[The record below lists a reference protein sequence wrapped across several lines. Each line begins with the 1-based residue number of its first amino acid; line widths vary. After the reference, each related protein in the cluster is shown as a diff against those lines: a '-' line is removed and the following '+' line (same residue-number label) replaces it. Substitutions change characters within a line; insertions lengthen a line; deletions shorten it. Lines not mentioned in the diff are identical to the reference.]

1 MERYCVKVEDRRS
14 DMRDPVPVIYSGD
27 RYFDDQGFM
36 YVVVLNP
43 SIVDEWG
50 MTGTKEKV
58 DIKPEEA
65 SPTLDKPNLKLR
77 RINDMISVNTDNIFL
92 GLYKYDRGEHAT
104 YYQCEE
110 PLLKELT
117 DEKKLYVF
125 TYGED
130 VKTELIMT
138 DKYGRSYVN
147 VGPKELARYTY
158 FERPLPNYYFTPPR
172 PEPVVRQT
180 ESMEYPVFPNTRP
193 VLPESRPMES
203 VEARADATS
212 DGEEQAEYKS
222 RIRIEKSTSM
232 TRASALADKA
242 KFTVF
247 VRGRQWSSARHIHE
261 TLQEFARV
269 IEKNAKRLGFINQDD
284 KVERLQL
291 ARSADGTDPE
301 ELDVDATL
309 EDVLICMD
317 RKQLIALINP
327 AGQAELCTSC
337 PTHAADMCHADHPTS
352 AMPTD
357 TDPPTVLNSEN
368 VVLAEIP
375 HRASNY
381 SLATPTSAPSSRK
394 ELNQTPSC
402 TRVSAPE
409 SPNIGIQSIKSQP
422 QTCPQFVSKIAY
434 SPTKSQD
441 LPQEGAFR
449 RTTYAKDLRISIPNT
464 DLDQIGSPTN
474 LLGNNCQ
481 APSLATSNYHQ
492 NILLPNTAQHPSL
505 TASSSTELAQ
515 LLVKTSSVQPS
526 QYLNAAL
533 SAGSV
538 CVGNNPFLQTP
549 LQLFDEILELPHPQ
563 ALPPTHTLQSF
574 NSLAPTGWINN
585 CPEPIHPIQPM
596 IATANSFKL
605 PTPNIAILAQFLA
618 SQLRAFMPTESNQST
633 SVPPTMH
640 NEPMHSSSTQS
651 AMRGNALQT
660 LQHCKE
666 AKSLTAHVSLANISQ
681 PNNGSLCSHLDPAN
695 CTIESRSE
703 KDQSS
708 SSVIEAQQNAQSQPE
723 MIFLVNRRSKT
734 GTGTHRLKMSELS
747 TYFHLSVVDA
757 AKKLGVS
764 QTTLKKAC
772 RKFGLKRWPGRKVR
786 SLESTIHGL
795 EHTIAVGQG
804 AGMEELT
811 EAQIRSEVLK
821 LQQEMDHL
829 VHGLPSMQVMFE

>member
-1 MERYCVKVEDRRS
+1 MQLPMARS
-14 DMRDPVPVIYSGD
+14 KQSIRA
-27 RYFDDQGFM
+27 GF
-36 YVVVLNP
+36 
-43 SIVDEWG
+43 
-50 MTGTKEKV
+50 
-58 DIKPEEA
+58 
-65 SPTLDKPNLKLR
+65 
-77 RINDMISVNTDNIFL
+77 
-92 GLYKYDRGEHAT
+92 
-104 YYQCEE
+104 
-110 PLLKELT
+110 ELT
-117 DEKKLYVF
+117 
-125 TYGED
+125 G
-130 VKTELIMT
+130 
-138 DKYGRSYVN
+138 G
-147 VGPKELARYTY
+147 
-158 FERPLPNYYFTPPR
+158 
-172 PEPVVRQT
+172 
-180 ESMEYPVFPNTRP
+180 
-193 VLPESRPMES
+193 
-203 VEARADATS
+203 
-212 DGEEQAEYKS
+212 
-222 RIRIEKSTSM
+222 
-232 TRASALADKA
+232 SALADKA

-269 IEKNAKRLGFINQDD
+269 IEKNARSLGFINQDD

-309 EDVLICMD
+309 EDVLICMG

-327 AGQAELCTSC
+327 AGQAELCMSRH
-337 PTHAADMCHADHPTS
+337 THAADMCHADHPMS

-357 TDPPTVLNSEN
+357 TDPPTVLNSES
-368 VVLAEIP
+368 VVLDENP

-394 ELNQTPSC
+394 ELNQAPSC

-409 SPNIGIQSIKSQP
+409 SPNIGIQSSKPQP
-422 QTCPQFVSKIAY
+422 QTCPQFVSNIAY
-434 SPTKSQD
+434 SPTKSQE
-441 LPQEGAFR
+441 LPHEGAFK

-474 LLGNNCQ
+474 LLGNNYQ
-481 APSLATSNYHQ
+481 APSLASNNYHQ

-505 TASSSTELAQ
+505 TATELAQ

-538 CVGNNPFLQTP
+538 CVGSNPFLQTP

-563 ALPPTHTLQSF
+563 ALPPPAHTLESF

-585 CPEPIHPIQPM
+585 CPEPIHPIQPI

-605 PTPNIAILAQFLA
+605 PTPNIVLLAQFLA

-681 PNNGSLCSHLDPAN
+681 PNDGSPCSHLDPAH

-708 SSVIEAQQNAQSQPE
+708 SSAIEAQQNAQSQPE

-734 GTGTHRLKMSELS
+734 
-747 TYFHLSVVDA
+747 
-757 AKKLGVS
+757 
-764 QTTLKKAC
+764 
-772 RKFGLKRWPGRKVR
+772 VR

-829 VHGLPSMQVMFE
+829 VHGLPSMQRHQPISPDEVKNAKNCSSRGWQAKVDAACMKEVESQTRRKKRDGVATEILIINTSGDHQRRRRSGNLS